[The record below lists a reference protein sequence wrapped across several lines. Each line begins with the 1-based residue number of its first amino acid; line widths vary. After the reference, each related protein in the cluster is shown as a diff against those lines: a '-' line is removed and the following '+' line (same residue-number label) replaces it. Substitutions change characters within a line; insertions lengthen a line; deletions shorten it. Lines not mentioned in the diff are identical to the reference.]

1 MTKPAKG
8 SLQSLDP
15 SAKLFVELK
24 KQNPEWWSL
33 LCNDKEVYIHIRK
46 DNYINAYY
54 YGGSI
59 IKLEYKRG
67 EFVGET
73 HHKYY
78 EELLPNSNPKKT
90 YLRIDLNKFDKAT
103 LEHIKKKI
111 SEEYSERSMKKEGS
125 EMEEQ
130 TEFSEKYIQGEM
142 IINNPNII
150 DSEFQFNLDTEADKL
165 RIDLTE
171 LSNGTLTFNE
181 LKLITDSRLSISDK
195 TSNNTIIKK
204 TEPEIIGQ
212 MKKYNNF
219 IANNHSEIETYY
231 KKLLEIRESLGLNV
245 GDSKLINVNEKAKL
259 TIVDTYKEEILS
271 NGKSNRIEKIKKI
284 PNKVEIEFKII
295 KTGLNENHHPP
306 RH

>member
-1 MTKPAKG
+1 MIKPAKG

-24 KQNPEWWSL
+24 KQNPAWWSL

-78 EELLPNSNPKKT
+78 EEILPNSNPQKT
-90 YLRIDLNKFDKAT
+90 YLRIDLYRFDKAT

-111 SEEYSERSMKKEGS
+111 SEEYSERKVKKENS
-125 EMEEQ
+125 EMEDQE
-130 TEFSEKYIQGEM
+130 EYSEKYIQGVM

-195 TSNNTIIKK
+195 SSNNTKIKK
-204 TEPEIIGQ
+204 TEPDIIGQ

-219 IANNHSEIETYY
+219 IANNHSEIKEYY
-231 KKLLEIRESLGLNV
+231 KKLLEIRESLGLNI
-245 GDSKLINVNEKAKL
+245 GDSKLVNVSDKAKL
-259 TIVDTYKEEILS
+259 TIINTYKHEILS
-271 NGKSNRIEKIKKI
+271 EGKDCRIKKI
-284 PNKVEIEFKII
+284 EEVLMKVPIEYEIRKL
-295 KTGLNENHHPP
+295 KS
-306 RH
+306 

>member
-1 MTKPAKG
+1 M
-8 SLQSLDP
+8 
-15 SAKLFVELK
+15 
-24 KQNPEWWSL
+24 
-33 LCNDKEVYIHIRK
+33 CNDKEVYIHIRK

-67 EFVGET
+67 EFVGEI

-78 EELLPNSNPKKT
+78 EELLSNSNSKKT

-111 SEEYSERSMKKEGS
+111 SEEYSERKVKQENSEREDQKEY
-125 EMEEQ
+125 
-130 TEFSEKYIQGEM
+130 SEKFIQGEM

-150 DSEFQFNLDTEADKL
+150 DSEFQFNLDSEADKL

-181 LKLITDSRLSISDK
+181 LKLITDSRLRKSD
-195 TSNNTIIKK
+195 NNSVKCNKEK

-219 IANNHSEIETYY
+219 ITNNHSEIEEYY
-231 KKLLEIRESLGLNV
+231 KKLLEIRESLGLNI
-245 GDSKLINVNEKAKL
+245 GDSKLVNVSDKAKL
-259 TIVDTYKEEILS
+259 TIINTYKHEILS
-271 NGKSNRIEKIKKI
+271 EGKDCRIKKI
-284 PNKVEIEFKII
+284 EEVLMKVPIEYEIRKL
-295 KTGLNENHHPP
+295 KS
-306 RH
+306 

>member
-1 MTKPAKG
+1 M
-8 SLQSLDP
+8 
-15 SAKLFVELK
+15 
-24 KQNPEWWSL
+24 
-33 LCNDKEVYIHIRK
+33 CNDKEVYIHIRK

-59 IKLEYKRG
+59 FKLEYKRG
-67 EFVGET
+67 EFVGEI

-90 YLRIDLNKFDKAT
+90 YLRIDLNKFDKST

-111 SEEYSERSMKKEGS
+111 SEEYSERKVKNEGS
-125 EMEEQ
+125 EMEEHNGY
-130 TEFSEKYIQGEM
+130 SEKYIQGVM

-165 RIDLTE
+165 RIDFTE

-181 LKLITDSRLSISDK
+181 LKLITDSRLRK
-195 TSNNTIIKK
+195 GNNHSENSKIIK

-219 IANNHSEIETYY
+219 ITNNHSEIKDYY

-245 GDSKLINVNEKAKL
+245 GDSKLVNISKEAKL
-259 TIVDTYKEEILS
+259 TIVNTYNQENLSKGKKE
-271 NGKSNRIEKIKKI
+271 RIKNIDEVLDKAGIKPIKINW
-284 PNKVEIEFKII
+284 PE
-295 KTGLNENHHPP
+295 
-306 RH
+306 

>member
-1 MTKPAKG
+1 MIKPAKG

-24 KQNPEWWSL
+24 KQNPVWWSL

-59 IKLEYKRG
+59 FKLEYKRG
-67 EFVGET
+67 EFVGEI

-90 YLRIDLNKFDKAT
+90 YLRIDLNKFDKST

-111 SEEYSERSMKKEGS
+111 SEEYSERKVKNEGS
-125 EMEEQ
+125 EMEEHNGY
-130 TEFSEKYIQGEM
+130 SEKYIQGEM

-181 LKLITDSRLSISDK
+181 LKLITDSRLRK
-195 TSNNTIIKK
+195 GNNHSENSKIIK

-219 IANNHSEIETYY
+219 ITNNHSEIEEYY
-231 KKLLEIRESLGLNV
+231 KKLLEIRESLGLNI
-245 GDSKLINVNEKAKL
+245 GDSKLVNVSDKAKL
-259 TIVDTYKEEILS
+259 TIINTYKQEILS
-271 NGKSNRIEKIKKI
+271 KGKTERSEKIKEI
-284 PNKVEIEFKII
+284 HNKVEIDFEII
-295 KTGLNENHHPP
+295 NWPE
-306 RH
+306 

>member
-1 MTKPAKG
+1 MTKPVKG

-24 KQNPEWWSL
+24 KQNPVWWSL

-90 YLRIDLNKFDKAT
+90 YLRIDLYRFDKAT

-111 SEEYSERSMKKEGS
+111 SEEYSERKVKKENS
-125 EMEEQ
+125 EMEDQE
-130 TEFSEKYIQGEM
+130 EYSEKYIQGEM

-195 TSNNTIIKK
+195 SSNNTKIKK
-204 TEPEIIGQ
+204 TEPDIIGQ

-219 IANNHSEIETYY
+219 IANNRSEIEEYY

-245 GDSKLINVNEKAKL
+245 GDSKLVNISIAAKL
-259 TIVDTYKEEILS
+259 TIVNTYNQENLSKGKKKRIKDIDEVLKKDSFEYEIRKL
-271 NGKSNRIEKIKKI
+271 KS
-284 PNKVEIEFKII
+284 
-295 KTGLNENHHPP
+295 
-306 RH
+306 

>member
-1 MTKPAKG
+1 MTKPVKG

-24 KQNPEWWSL
+24 KQNPVWWSL

-111 SEEYSERSMKKEGS
+111 SVEYSERKMKKENS
-125 EMEEQ
+125 EREDQEEY
-130 TEFSEKYIQGEM
+130 SEKYIQGEI

-181 LKLITDSRLSISDK
+181 LKLITDSRLRKWNSHTENSK
-195 TSNNTIIKK
+195 IIK

-212 MKKYNNF
+212 MNKYNNF
-219 IANNHSEIETYY
+219 IANNQSEIKEYY
-231 KKLLEIRESLGLNV
+231 KKLLEIRESLGLNI

-259 TIVDTYKEEILS
+259 TIVDTYQQEVLSDGKKCRIKNIEEILKKVPIEYEIRKL
-271 NGKSNRIEKIKKI
+271 KS
-284 PNKVEIEFKII
+284 
-295 KTGLNENHHPP
+295 
-306 RH
+306 

>member
-78 EELLPNSNPKKT
+78 EELMPDRDPKKT
-90 YLRIDLNKFDKAT
+90 YMRVELNKFDKAT
-103 LEHIKKKI
+103 MEHIKKKI
-111 SEEYSERSMKKEGS
+111 REEYSDRNSKKKY
-125 EMEEQ
+125 
-130 TEFSEKYIQGEM
+130 SEKKLQGEM
-142 IINNPNII
+142 IINNPNYI
-150 DSEFQFNLDTEADKL
+150 DSEFQFNVAEGVDKL

-171 LSNGTLTFNE
+171 LSYGTIRFIE
-181 LKLITDSRLSISDK
+181 LKLITDSRLLNLKSQSG
-195 TSNNTIIKK
+195 KK
-204 TEPEIIGQ
+204 EDNPEIVSQ
-212 MKKYNNF
+212 MKKYNCF
-219 IANNHSEIETYY
+219 IKSQEKGILCYY
-231 KKLLEIRESLGLNV
+231 KKLLKIRKSLGLNTPDFKSITV
-245 GDSKLINVNEKAKL
+245 CESAKLIIKN
-259 TIVDTYKEEILS
+259 TYKNENES
-271 NGKSNRIEKIKKI
+271 EAQKRRIEAIKRILKSE
-284 PNKVEIEFKII
+284 NIEYELK
-295 KTGLNENHHPP
+295 
-306 RH
+306 